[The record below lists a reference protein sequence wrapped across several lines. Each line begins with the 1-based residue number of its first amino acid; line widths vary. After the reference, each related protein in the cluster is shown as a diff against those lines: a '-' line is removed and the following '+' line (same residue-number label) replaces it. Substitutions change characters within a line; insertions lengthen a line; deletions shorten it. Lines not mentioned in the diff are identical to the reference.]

1 MQFRKSNRSIHKF
14 EEIAQGSGKNGCW
27 TTFNQIVKGLERY
40 MKGYINHYKID
51 KSFIC
56 VISQYPFHEET
67 VDTILNDPFI

>member
-1 MQFRKSNRSIHKF
+1 
-14 EEIAQGSGKNGCW
+14 
-27 TTFNQIVKGLERY
+27 